1 MRTLAAAV
9 LAFEAVVIVL
19 VVPVAITLGGVDATT
34 AIVVGVVAFV
44 GCIVTAALLRHR
56 WAYVLGSLVQ
66 VFLIACGVVIPAMF
80 VLGGLFAA
88 LWVAA
93 LLVGRR
99 GEELRAQRYADAGLV
114 DPKRNPADRAPD
126 AAS

>member
-66 VFLIACGVVIPAMF
+66 VFLIACGVVIPVPLSAADHPAAI
-80 VLGGLFAA
+80 VLSRAP
-88 LWVAA
+88 
-93 LLVGRR
+93 GRR
-99 GEELRAQRYADAGLV
+99 QADGFANV
-114 DPKRNPADRAPD
+114 ADTA
-126 AAS
+126 